1 MTREIIAILRG
12 LTPEEAPAVTG
23 ALIGAGITK
32 IEVPLNSPRPFDS
45 IAKMVQGFGTDAI
58 IGAGTV
64 LAPEEV
70 LRLQQIGARMV
81 VSPDMNQRV
90 IMATKKAG
98 MLSYPGVLTPTEA
111 FTALRTGADG
121 LKFFPASLVGPE
133 GVKAMKAVLPEATA
147 TYAVGGVSAGNMGE
161 WLAAGVTGFGIG
173 TWLYK
178 PGRSLDEVA
187 ARAREVVAA
196 YDTAQETELAG

>member
-12 LTPEEAPAVTG
+12 LTPEEAPAVTE

-45 IAKMVQGFGTDAI
+45 IAKMVQGFGPDAI

-133 GVKAMKAVLPEATA
+133 GVKAMKAVIPEATA